1 MIKKVKQDFRFT
13 EIEKETLAKLAKDA
27 GMTGTEYIKH
37 RLFDQNPDAA
47 VKEDKFMTPNVSKHS
62 YVVAFNLI
70 RIQQLIKRLALKQ
83 EIVTE
88 KELAL
93 LCSEDTENIRKL
105 LEGIGYQKII
115 KESNE

>member
-1 MIKKVKQDFRFT
+1 MSTQHKIFRFT
-13 EIEKETLAKLAKDA
+13 TSEIKTLSILAQKQ
-27 GMTGTEYIKH
+27 GMNHSDYIKH

-70 RIQQLIKRLALKQ
+70 RIQQLIKRLALKE